1 VDKELLPCPT
11 GGAESGVP
19 VDGVFVAY
27 AHQSVTVD
35 ASGERADAMMFTEL
49 DGGFGDPFRRQ
60 YVSLLGWCE
69 RGGHEFEVSFRQ
81 HEGRIFRTMR
91 KVSNSPKRDPREGL

>member
-1 VDKELLPCPT
+1 VDEELWPCPIC
-11 GGAESGVP
+11 GADSGVH
-19 VDGVFVAY
+19 VDGVVVAN

-35 ASGERADAMMFTEL
+35 ASGERADATVFTEL
-49 DGGFGDPFRRQ
+49 DEGFGDPIRHQ

-69 RGGHEFEVSFRQ
+69 RGAHEFEVSFRQ

-91 KVSNSPKRDPREGL
+91 KVSDGTRDTSS